1 MMVRS
6 AAAIS
11 AAVVMVSRN
20 DLDSLPWPK
29 AEAPSHELEESIR
42 RACTEQLVPLRP
54 LTPRRRT
61 VWSVISSGTIFAV
74 LLAIGWIRHPPES
87 AVATALAGA
96 AVWGLVQAAVL
107 WIGVGRPPGRRSPRT
122 FRWAAI
128 AAVLVAFFVYLT
140 VAATHALS
148 PAEFLERPGST
159 RSTVVCGVHALV
171 FGLLAAGVLL
181 ALWRGT
187 DPFSPRLT
195 GAVAGL
201 GGGLVGGV
209 ALDMTCSSLE
219 AWHLWLGHGLMLVL
233 VVAAGW
239 AVGRRWL
246 SP

>member
-1 MMVRS
+1 
-6 AAAIS
+6 
-11 AAVVMVSRN
+11 MVSRN

-29 AEAPSHELEESIR
+29 SVAPPRGVEAHIR
-42 RACTEQLVPLRP
+42 QACTKQLVPVRP
-54 LTPRRRT
+54 MSARRRT
-61 VWSVISSGTIFAV
+61 VWSVISSGAMFAV
-74 LLAIGWIRHPPES
+74 LLAIGWMRHPPES
-87 AVATALAGA
+87 AVTTALVGA
-96 AVWGLVQAAVL
+96 VVWGCIQAAVL
-107 WIGVGRPPGRRSPRT
+107 WAGMSRPPGRRLPRRL
-122 FRWAAI
+122 RWAVI
-128 AAVLVAFFVYLT
+128 AVVLAGFFLYLT
-140 VAATHALS
+140 VAATHVLS
-148 PAEFLERPGST
+148 PKEFLDSPGST
-159 RSTVVCGVHALV
+159 RSTVVCGIHALV
-171 FGLLAAGVLL
+171 FGLLAAGVLM

-209 ALDMTCSSLE
+209 ALDMTCRSVE